1 MILTKQNQEAIHK
14 IVNVL
19 EKQGLSEA
27 ATETKLVE
35 ENQSSTSR
43 KGKGPLLEAN
53 EDDLY

>member
-1 MILTKQNQEAIHK
+1 MILAKQNQESIHK

-19 EKQGLSEA
+19 EKQGLSGA

-35 ENQSSTSR
+35 ESQSSTSR